1 MHFIVYKITNI
12 INGKIYIGQ
21 TSKDIVTRF
30 KQHCTKASKVPYL
43 RNAIQ
48 KYGKHNFRIEQLG
61 TTDIE
66 SEVDQLEQHYISIYK
81 STNHE
86 FGYNISTGGDH
97 GILGLKRSNET
108 KAKMRA
114 KRVGKTPMK
123 GKLHNDTSKLKMSNS
138 RRGKIPWNKG
148 ISTSD
153 DVKFKISLSLKNRL
167 PCIKKLSWYDR
178 QAIKFYSNNFEM
190 TGVDLAKLY
199 CVSKWLVYS
208 VLKENN
214 CDY

>member
-1 MHFIVYKITNI
+1 LNFIVYKITNI
-12 INGKIYIGQ
+12 INGKVYIGQ
-21 TSKDIVTRF
+21 TSKDIVNRF

-48 KYGKHNFRIEQLG
+48 KYGKSNFKIEQLG
-61 TTDIE
+61 ITDIE
-66 SEVDQLEQHYISIYK
+66 SEVDLLEQHYISVYK

-97 GILGLKRSNET
+97 GIRGLKRSDET

-114 KRVGKTPMK
+114 
-123 GKLHNDTSKLKMSNS
+123 NS
-138 RRGKIPWNKG
+138 
-148 ISTSD
+148 
-153 DVKFKISLSLKNRL
+153 
-167 PCIKKLSWYDR
+167 
-178 QAIKFYSNNFEM
+178 FEM

-199 CVSKWLVYS
+199 CVSKWLVYG